1 MEARDDAAEVL
12 KQLQQVLA
20 RVQSLEDEVVRVKV
34 QVEDNKSGVEE
45 ASAAQ
50 EQINYRGSR
59 WPWLRL
65 CCSRHRRGP
74 SYRGWRRP
82 ALRASEFF

>member
-50 EQINYRGSR
+50 EQINYKRQ
-59 WPWLRL
+59 
-65 CCSRHRRGP
+65 
-74 SYRGWRRP
+74 
-82 ALRASEFF
+82 